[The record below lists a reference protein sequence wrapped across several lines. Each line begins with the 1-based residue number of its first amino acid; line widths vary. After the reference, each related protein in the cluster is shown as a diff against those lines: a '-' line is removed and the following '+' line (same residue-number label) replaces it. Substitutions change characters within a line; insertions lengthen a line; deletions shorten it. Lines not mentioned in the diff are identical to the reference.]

1 MLRQAWLENL
11 KLILVFNKIDRLIIE
26 LKMTP
31 LEAFYHMENILGQF
45 NAIVAQQF
53 TSLLMEKK
61 VTEIYN
67 YKN

>member
-1 MLRQAWLENL
+1 
-11 KLILVFNKIDRLIIE
+11 
-26 LKMTP
+26 MTP

-61 VTEIYN
+61 VTDKYN
-67 YKN
+67 YKANYKEIFCLEYMTHILRAF